1 MGAHMPI
8 DHSGNADVLDAFKR
22 ALKKLG
28 VDRRS
33 PEALV
38 VAEHLTTFAKA
49 DARDTARLCDLTVQA
64 VWIEW
69 TGRGYK
75 KAAAL
80 GAEGRN
86 ESRC

>member
-1 MGAHMPI
+1 MPI
-8 DHSGNADVLDAFKR
+8 DHSGNADVLDAFER

-38 VAEHLTTFAKA
+38 VAEHLMTFVKA
-49 DARDTARLCDLTVQA
+49 DVRDAARLCDLTAQA

-69 TGRGYK
+69 HGGGHQ
-75 KAAAL
+75 KARAL
-80 GAEGRN
+80 G
-86 ESRC
+86 RC